1 MRPFSSRTAM
11 AVAVIGVLVTVPTL
25 NQGFTIKNK
34 IINLILI
41 DLNRCA
47 EATQRQTN
55 SEICSERGYVIGMV
69 DCLVW
74 ERSVPAVSF
83 SASCRGLGT

>member
-1 MRPFSSRTAM
+1 MYQSSQSTRATILCTAM
-11 AVAVIGVLVTVPTL
+11 AVAVIGVLVTVATL

-47 EATQRQTN
+47 EATQRQT
-55 SEICSERGYVIGMV
+55 
-69 DCLVW
+69 D
-74 ERSVPAVSF
+74 
-83 SASCRGLGT
+83 